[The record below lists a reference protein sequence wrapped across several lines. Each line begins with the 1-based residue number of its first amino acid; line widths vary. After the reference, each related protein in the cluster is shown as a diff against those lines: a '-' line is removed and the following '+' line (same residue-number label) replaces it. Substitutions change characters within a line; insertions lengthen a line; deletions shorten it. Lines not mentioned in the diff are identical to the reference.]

1 MQDQQPG
8 ARLQVEQQRRWL
20 VGPADKT
27 GFTLHAIP
35 TDETSDAAPVEHTES
50 AAQKVKPDERRTD
63 VEAMRATVKAGV
75 QVVTAPQLFPTPPD
89 LAARMLSLAG
99 LVIGMRVPEPSAGTG
114 WLLEALPGIVPFGQV
129 LQTALQVV
137 AVEVNPAL
145 AARLP
150 PRCTRPR
157 RETSC
162 TSA

>member
-1 MQDQQPG
+1 VQDQQPG

-89 LAARMLSLAG
+89 LAARTVSLA
-99 LVIGMRVPEPSAGTG
+99 IGMRLLEPSAGTG
-114 WLLEALPGIVPFGQV
+114 RLLEALPGIVPFGQV
-129 LQTALQVV
+129 
-137 AVEVNPAL
+137 
-145 AARLP
+145 R
-150 PRCTRPR
+150 
-157 RETSC
+157 
-162 TSA
+162 